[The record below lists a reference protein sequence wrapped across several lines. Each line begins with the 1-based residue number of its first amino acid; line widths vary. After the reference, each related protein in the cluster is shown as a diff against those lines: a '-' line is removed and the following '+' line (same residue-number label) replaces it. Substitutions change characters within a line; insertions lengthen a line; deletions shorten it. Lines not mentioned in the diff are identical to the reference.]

1 MNKIYFLCMLGILTM
16 LASCSQDEGLYST
29 NTVTVTATLP
39 EEIQSRSVDTDKELT
54 KINRCI
60 LVVYRA
66 GTTDAPV
73 FSVEGK
79 RVDNSFTFDLLMDD
93 LTSQYDF
100 YCWADDGGVTYDIT
114 DLTHI
119 TFKGDTPAS
128 SGHRGEVKDESVAD
142 HTVNISLSHVAAK
155 IRLETTSGVSGAPI
169 SATVT
174 MHTSYNALTGKVNE
188 ETKEVTITAKGLTG
202 LGASEITPQKILSF
216 YALVDA
222 DAPNQTVHLVYGE
235 REEYIPN
242 VPIKADYCTTLR
254 GSLAE
259 LGFTPYTVSA
269 AIDQHWNDWT
279 GTYPPKG

>member
-39 EEIQSRSVDTDKELT
+39 EEIQSRSVDTDEELT
-54 KINRCI
+54 NIERCI

-73 FSVEGK
+73 FSVEGTRK
-79 RVDNSFTFDLLMDD
+79 DNSFTFNLLMDD
-93 LTSQYDF
+93 LTSLYDF

-119 TFKGDTPAS
+119 TFKGDAPAS
-128 SGHRGEVKDESVAD
+128 SGHRGEAKDENVAD
-142 HTVNISLSHVAAK
+142 HAVNISLSHVAAK
-155 IRLETTSGVSGAPI
+155 IRLETTSGLSSSALI

-174 MHTSYNALTGKVNE
+174 MHTSYNALTGKVNK
-188 ETKEVTITAKGLTG
+188 ETKEVTITATGLTG
-202 LGASEITPQKILSF
+202 LGASEVTPQKVLSF
-216 YALVDA
+216 CALVDA

-259 LGFTPYTVSA
+259 LGFMPYTVSV

-279 GTYPPKG
+279 DTLQP